1 MKHKFLLAIV
11 VLLATFL
18 LTACGMGGMMNGDNM
33 AGMDHRNMSSG
44 SVSSTMA
51 MTETMTE
58 TMPMTS
64 TMAGMDHG
72 NMQMD
77 NSNQPFDLLFIDSM
91 IVHHQ
96 GAIEMAIEAQQE
108 ATKAEIKTLADA
120 ITAAQEA
127 EIQQMQEWRAAWYPD
142 AVATEGMGMDMG
154 TMAVAAGDTLYDLRF
169 IEAMIP
175 HHEGAIA
182 MAKEALTRAEHPEL
196 KNLAE
201 NIIKAQEDEI
211 AQMQEWQAAWEQ

>member
-1 MKHKFLLAIV
+1 MKHKFLLAV
-11 VLLATFL
+11 VVLATFL
-18 LTACGMGGMMNGDNM
+18 LAACSMGGMMNGGNM
-33 AGMDHRNMSSG
+33 AGMDHSNISSG
-44 SVSSTMA
+44 SMSSTMA
-51 MTETMTE
+51 MTE

-72 NMQMD
+72 NIQMG
-77 NSNQPFDLLFIDSM
+77 NSNEPFDLLFIDSM

-108 ATKAEIKTLADA
+108 ATKAEIKSLADA
-120 ITAAQEA
+120 IIAAQEA
-127 EIQQMQEWRAAWYPD
+127 EIQQMQEWRAVWYPD
-142 AVATEGMGMDMG
+142 AVATEGIGMDMG

-175 HHEGAIA
+175 HHKGAIG
-182 MAKEALTRAEHPEL
+182 MAQSALTMSEHPEL
-196 KNLAE
+196 KSLAG
-201 NIIKAQEDEI
+201 NIIQAQEAEI